1 MEIAQMTKPLVGS
14 PKHLTAVW
22 STNMRVMSFVALS
35 LCLALTTSTN
45 KAQSQS
51 SDGNVRTNIQGI
63 EIPPIPNA
71 PFTAKVVVTWN
82 QPLVGGG
89 TISRSYYTLVARDS
103 QGRVHREVRNFVPA
117 NSNAEPPLRSISI
130 TDPIAGTRTTCS
142 QETMNC
148 STTSFQ
154 ARLSLN
160 GWAPQTTSSG
170 GVKRVPLGQQ
180 LIDNLPATGMREI
193 STASAGEPGNSQ
205 LVVSNREIWF
215 SPDLQIDLSV
225 TRNNPQLGVVTLSV
239 TDLVR
244 GEPDQSWFAVPSG
257 YGVNDARSQ

>member
-1 MEIAQMTKPLVGS
+1 
-14 PKHLTAVW
+14 
-22 STNMRVMSFVALS
+22 MRMMGFVAIS
-35 LCLALTTSTN
+35 LCVSSTFFTN
-45 KAQSQS
+45 EARSQVA
-51 SDGNVRTNIQGI
+51 DGNVRTNIQGI
-63 EIPPIPNA
+63 EIPPVPNA

-89 TISRSYYTLVARDS
+89 TISRTYYTLVARDG

-130 TDPIAGTRTTCS
+130 MDPTAGTRTTCS
-142 QETMNC
+142 QETMSC

-154 ARLSLN
+154 AQLSLN
-160 GWAPQTTSSG
+160 GYAPQTTSSG
-170 GVKRVPLGQQ
+170 GVKRVSLGQQ

-225 TRNNPQLGVVTLSV
+225 VRSNPQLGVVTLSV

-244 GEPDQSWFAVPSG
+244 GEPDRSWFAVPSG
-257 YGVNDARSQ
+257 YGVSNARSQ